1 MDDEELNAGLLE
13 EFHDAED
20 ALSNTCRES
29 KKSAATKGR
38 MKVIYTAAE
47 FSLWE
52 HFSIEVIPA
61 TLWSIVR

>member
-38 MKVIYTAAE
+38 MKVNYTAE
-47 FSLWE
+47 FSL
-52 HFSIEVIPA
+52 
-61 TLWSIVR
+61 